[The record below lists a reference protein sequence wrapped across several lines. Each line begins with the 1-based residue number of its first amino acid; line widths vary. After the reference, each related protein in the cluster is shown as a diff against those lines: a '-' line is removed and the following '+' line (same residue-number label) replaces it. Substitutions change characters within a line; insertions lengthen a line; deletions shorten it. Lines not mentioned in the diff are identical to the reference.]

1 MERRGS
7 AIFYSDDEGDEGRPT
22 ETVDGSDEER
32 PKETAD
38 GGDEER
44 PKENADGEGDR
55 RPKEKADEGA
65 SVSQEEKEGDSRAEN
80 YSAVAVRAK
89 LSVEVEQ
96 RKRLGAWAKRVL
108 VLDGATLY
116 AYKTKGEGG
125 SVGGWAVGGADVHVG
140 KGNDSTRDDGRHILV
155 VSRPP
160 AYKLTFSFN
169 TTYEQARMVQALSSS
184 GATVTGLDAIMLMKN
199 LRRQQEEEEREEA
212 GGVRRQSLL
221 ENCGQSPPP
230 PAQGAEISPAGQ
242 GQGSPERQSHEGKIG
257 DLMQEISTTIFS
269 EETGVVS
276 NPLYTSLIN
285 LTSPSLKSAP
295 NGDLHL
301 SSHTSGNAA
310 KASQTALGPP
320 SEALAG
326 GHKAKAKVNP
336 VPKPPR
342 SGFTERSQSW
352 EPPTR
357 QVSDDGTQVRFKRQS
372 FSSFGEGST
381 LACGGSGESSEDD
394 DVFGEVTPEVTENLI
409 EAKNQ
414 LLREKYSSEKRSDSE
429 VSDAEAAENSKRNQ
443 GKVAKFIKRFES
455 IDQQSVGSRS
465 SRSDE
470 EDEEEESEKTDDTYE
485 EDINKMKLERGLSID
500 SQSGG
505 FCGEY
510 QASELISNIARDSP
524 QNLISDKIPLSFS
537 DENAGTDKEESS
549 SENGDKEPQSNGIS
563 TNSEEQ
569 FEKLYLELSQENS
582 DQINGFGKING
593 SEETTPPNHTEPDP
607 RNGETP
613 PKHPGEENGE
623 ANDEDIVD
631 SPDTTPMKR
640 VNSIIKKKNK
650 DSASSGTVK
659 RVQFNLDVQT
669 SEPPP
674 VPDDRTTKPTQAKK
688 KEPLAEQL
696 PGKKSPKDPTPVKA
710 MSPPEAP
717 PNSPV
722 RKPSSPTSS
731 PTKKKAPDSPS
742 KKGGRSS
749 PSPTRSPSK
758 KKGILSSLFASS
770 ASKKGSGSSTK
781 EETSKGDE
789 ATRVSKPQT
798 KQASGL
804 QRQATLDM
812 NAPVVMSG
820 VAEMAGS
827 LSGRLNSRRMEVRDG
842 HVLAFMPKSS
852 APSTRISLYGLSVMP
867 VLGGAHA
874 HALTLNRGSRCMM
887 LVKLGSREEMMRWI
901 NTLSDEV
908 IKMTPAEQR
917 SGLTLYPTPEKD
929 SARNDEDATDEEGK
943 KEDTENAKG
952 EGEGETKNR
961 VSEEEVSEVTEV
973 QENGDVDDTDGAV
986 VMRKDVTSLQDVL
999 DYRVKMEERE
1009 KITYFGSGDDA
1020 ANEETSQ
1027 INKENTSDDIA
1038 STKNQAPE
1046 SRSVTTQEDLKAKDL
1061 ANNGHPPLRRLSGQ
1075 VRTSSQSDSDTVD
1088 NFLMAN
1094 TLPEPEGKRTA
1105 VNGHRP
1111 LTRLYSQ
1118 PRALADVP
1126 ASRKTSGTAANKRL
1140 TNGVS
1145 EVSAS
1150 VPRGEQTSVGRRR
1163 AHEDDDG
1170 RCDQISAS
1178 PRGPIKSREPSRN
1191 HVAAAGA
1198 SSHINSH
1205 IRGPSRSGTLLEP
1218 RQVEIVEQE
1227 VKPKAPS
1234 ESQRI
1239 SKRGASGGGGG
1250 DRRKEEDNTRAPTPV
1265 KDDIDETPTITWSV
1279 AATREKFELLCS
1291 VSGEDKLGKLTT
1303 KTPISRKRSAR
1314 NSVKKK
1320 RSLDGT
1326 GTPRRQ
1332 SVKRSVRRTLSNMES
1347 SNSFDTEGLTD
1358 ADPGRQPQSDGLRLP
1373 PVRDLRKNFEAEP
1386 TRNLALASPSKP
1398 LSAMPSKT
1406 SVAGGPAKPPVRR
1419 TSNILQQ
1426 DAISPASSPEP
1437 GFITSKTINGRP
1449 KGRIRDDDKGP
1460 VTRSLLA
1467 TRPTPQP
1474 DSQVVICWRGPYI
1487 AQESEQAVLANI
1499 SNAFLAKRRLL
1510 AKEVMMARIQ
1520 ERLSQLEE
1528 TMWDLQA
1535 AMAELDNRKARNSL
1549 EWGSLERSLRT
1560 AEEDTAYWQSR
1571 LAHVQREAEDTREK
1585 LATALAK
1592 GLAQHLEEDP
1602 HQDAAAGT
1610 EESQA

>member
-1 MERRGS
+1 MKTKKL
-7 AIFYSDDEGDEGRPT
+7 AT
-22 ETVDGSDEER
+22 T
-32 PKETAD
+32 
-38 GGDEER
+38 
-44 PKENADGEGDR
+44 
-55 RPKEKADEGA
+55 
-65 SVSQEEKEGDSRAEN
+65 EN

-199 LRRQQEEEEREEA
+199 LRRQQEEEEREQA
-212 GGVRRQSLL
+212 GGGRRQSLL
-221 ENCGQSPPP
+221 EICGQSPPP
-230 PAQGAEISPAGQ
+230 ATQGPEGSPAGE
-242 GQGSPERQSHEGKIG
+242 GQGAKESQGHEGKIG
-257 DLMQEISTTIFS
+257 DLMQEISSTIFS

-285 LTSPSLKSAP
+285 LSSPSLKSAP
-295 NGDLHL
+295 NGDLH
-301 SSHTSGNAA
+301 SPSHTSGSAA
-310 KASQTALGPP
+310 KASLAAGPP

-326 GHKAKAKVNP
+326 GRKENAKVNP

-342 SGFTERSQSW
+342 SGFPERSQSW
-352 EPPTR
+352 EPPGS
-357 QVSDDGTQVRFKRQS
+357 QGPDDGTQVRLKRQS

-394 DVFGEVTPEVTENLI
+394 DVFGEVTPEVKEDLA

-414 LLREKYSSEKRSDSE
+414 LLSQKDSYEKRSDSE
-429 VSDAEAAENSKRNQ
+429 VSDADSAENSRRNQ
-443 GKVAKFIKRFES
+443 SKVAKFIKRFES
-455 IDQQSVGSRS
+455 IDQQSNGSRS

-470 EDEEEESEKTDDTYE
+470 EDDEEEGQPEKTDDVYE
-485 EDINKMKLERGLSID
+485 EDLNKMKLERGLSID

-505 FCGEY
+505 DF
-510 QASELISNIARDSP
+510 QASELIGSIARDSP
-524 QNLISDKIPLSFS
+524 QSLESDKIPLSFS
-537 DENAGTDKEESS
+537 DESAGTDKEESS
-549 SENGDKEPQSNGIS
+549 SENGDREPHSNGIS
-563 TNSEEQ
+563 TSSEDQ
-569 FEKLYLELSQENS
+569 FEKLYLELSQES
-582 DQINGFGKING
+582 PDHTNGFGNTNG
-593 SEETTPPNHTEPDP
+593 SEETTQPNGTDP
-607 RNGETP
+607 GQRNGETT
-613 PKHPGEENGE
+613 PKDPLVEENE
-623 ANDEDIVD
+623 ANGEDAVD
-631 SPDTTPMKR
+631 SPETTPMKR

-650 DSASSGTVK
+650 DSTSSGTVK
-659 RVQFNLDVQT
+659 RVQFNLDIQT
-669 SEPPP
+669 VEPQP
-674 VPDDRTTKPTQAKK
+674 VSDDRTPHPPQPKEK
-688 KEPLAEQL
+688 KEPPTDQ
-696 PGKKSPKDPTPVKA
+696 PKKKSTKDPTPAKA
-710 MSPPEAP
+710 SPPPEVP

-722 RKPSSPTSS
+722 KKPSSPASS
-731 PTKKKAPDSPS
+731 PTKKKSPDSPS

-770 ASKKGSGSSTK
+770 ASKKGAGSSAK
-781 EETSKGDE
+781 EETTKGDD
-789 ATRVSKPQT
+789 ATNIPKPQT
-798 KQASGL
+798 KEASGL
-804 QRQATLDM
+804 QRQTTLDM

-820 VAEMAGS
+820 LADMAGS
-827 LSGRLNSRRMEVRDG
+827 LSGRLNTRRIEVRDG

-887 LVKLGSREEMMRWI
+887 LIKLGSREEMMRWI

-908 IKMTPAEQR
+908 IKMTPTDQR
-917 SGLTLYPTPEKD
+917 SGLTLFPTPRQD
-929 SARNDEDATDEEGK
+929 SSGKEEGARDEEGK
-943 KEDTENAKG
+943 EGDAEEEEEGG
-952 EGEGETKNR
+952 EEAKNR
-961 VSEEEVSEVTEV
+961 VNEEEVSEVTEV
-973 QENGDVDDTDGAV
+973 REKDDVDDTDGAV
-986 VMRKDVTSLQDVL
+986 VMRKEVASLQDVI
-999 DYRVKMEERE
+999 DYRVQMEERE
-1009 KITYFGSGDDA
+1009 KFTYFGSGGDA
-1020 ANEETSQ
+1020 TDKGTSQ
-1027 INKENTSDDIA
+1027 INKENTLRDTDRTGS
-1038 STKNQAPE
+1038 QAPE
-1046 SRSVTTQEDLKAKDL
+1046 SKSATPKGEPKPKDL
-1061 ANNGHPPLRRLSGQ
+1061 ANNSHPPLRRLSGQ
-1075 VRTSSQSDSDTVD
+1075 ARPSSQTDSDTVD
-1088 NFLMAN
+1088 NFLMASAF
-1094 TLPEPEGKRTA
+1094 PEPEGKRAA

-1111 LTRLYSQ
+1111 LARLFSQ
-1118 PRALADVP
+1118 PRAPAAVP
-1126 ASRKTSGTAANKRL
+1126 ASRKTPGTASNEGL

-1145 EVSAS
+1145 EVSSS
-1150 VPRGEQTSVGRRR
+1150 VPRGEETSAERRR
-1163 AHEDDDG
+1163 THNDNDG
-1170 RCDQISAS
+1170 HSDQISAS
-1178 PRGPIKSREPSRN
+1178 PRGPTTSRDPSRN

-1205 IRGPSRSGTLLEP
+1205 ARGPSRAAALLEP
-1218 RQVEIVEQE
+1218 RRVEIVEQE
-1227 VKPKAPS
+1227 VRPKATS

-1239 SKRGASGGGGG
+1239 SRRGASGGGGS
-1250 DRRKEEDNTRAPTPV
+1250 DRRKEEEERRNTRAPTPV

-1303 KTPISRKRSAR
+1303 KTPISRKRSVR
-1314 NSVKKK
+1314 KK

-1347 SNSFDTEGLTD
+1347 NSSLD
-1358 ADPGRQPQSDGLRLP
+1358 AEDRSEAEPERRPQSDGLRLP

-1386 TRNLALASPSKP
+1386 TRSPTPTSPSKP
-1398 LSAMPSKT
+1398 LSPTPSKA
-1406 SVAGGPAKPPVRR
+1406 SAAGSPVKSPVRR

-1426 DAISPASSPEP
+1426 DATSPASSPEP
-1437 GFITSKTINGRP
+1437 GFISSKAINGRP

-1467 TRPTPQP
+1467 TRTTPQP
-1474 DSQVVICWRGPYI
+1474 DSEVVICWRGPYI
-1487 AQESEQAVLANI
+1487 AQEPGSEHCLELRGDRQARDHLAAKAESEQAVLANI

-1560 AEEDTAYWQSR
+1560 AEEDAAYWQTR
-1571 LAHVQREAEDTREK
+1571 LGQVQKEAQETREK

-1592 GLAQHLEEDP
+1592 GLAQHLGDEEDP
-1602 HQDAAAGT
+1602 RQDALGGT

>member
-1 MERRGS
+1 MDRRGS
-7 AIFYSDDEGDEGRPT
+7 AIFYSDDEGDERRPT
-22 ETVDGSDEER
+22 
-32 PKETAD
+32 ETAD

-44 PKENADGEGDR
+44 PEENADGEGDR

-65 SVSQEEKEGDSRAEN
+65 SVSQEEKEGDSRTEN

-221 ENCGQSPPP
+221 ENCGQSPLP

-242 GQGSPERQSHEGKIG
+242 GQGLPERQGQVGKIG

-310 KASQTALGPP
+310 KASHAALGPP

-326 GHKAKAKVNP
+326 GHKANAKVNP

-352 EPPTR
+352 EPPAR

-394 DVFGEVTPEVTENLI
+394 DVFGEVTPEVTENLA

-429 VSDAEAAENSKRNQ
+429 VSDADAAESPKRNQ

-470 EDEEEESEKTDDTYE
+470 EDEEEVPEKTDDVYE

-505 FCGEY
+505 FCGED

-524 QNLISDKIPLSFS
+524 QNLESDKIPLSFS

-593 SEETTPPNHTEPDP
+593 SEETTQPNNTEPDP

-613 PKHPGEENGE
+613 PKHPVEENGE
-623 ANDEDIVD
+623 ANFEDIVD

-659 RVQFNLDVQT
+659 RVQFNLDIQT
-669 SEPPP
+669 SEPQPI
-674 VPDDRTTKPTQAKK
+674 PDDRPTKPTQAKEK

-696 PGKKSPKDPTPVKA
+696 PSKKSPKDPTPVKA

-731 PTKKKAPDSPS
+731 PTKKKTPNSPT

-789 ATRVSKPQT
+789 PIPVSKPQP

-867 VLGGAHA
+867 VLGGTHA

-887 LVKLGSREEMMRWI
+887 LIKLGSREEMMRWI
-901 NTLSDEV
+901 NTISDEV

-929 SARNDEDATDEEGK
+929 SARNDEDATDGEGK
-943 KEDTENAKG
+943 KGDTENAKG
-952 EGEGETKNR
+952 EGEGEAENR
-961 VSEEEVSEVTEV
+961 GSEEEVNVVTEI

-986 VMRKDVTSLQDVL
+986 EMRKDVTSLQDVL
-999 DYRVKMEERE
+999 DYRVEMEERE
-1009 KITYFGSGDDA
+1009 KFTYFGSGDDA
-1020 ANEETSQ
+1020 TDKETSQ
-1027 INKENTSDDIA
+1027 INKENTPRDTA
-1038 STKNQAPE
+1038 NTKNQAPE
-1046 SRSVTTQEDLKAKDL
+1046 SRSVTANGESKAKDL

-1075 VRTSSQSDSDTVD
+1075 ARTSSQSDSDTVD

-1094 TLPEPEGKRTA
+1094 TLPEHEGKRTA

-1111 LTRLYSQ
+1111 LVRLYSQ
-1118 PRALADVP
+1118 PRAPSDVP

-1150 VPRGEQTSVGRRR
+1150 VPRGEQTSAEKRR

-1170 RCDQISAS
+1170 RCDQISVS

-1239 SKRGASGGGGG
+1239 SKRASGGGGG

-1332 SVKRSVRRTLSNMES
+1332 SVKRSVRRTLSNMENNS
-1347 SNSFDTEGLTD
+1347 SFDTEGLGD
-1358 ADPGRQPQSDGLRLP
+1358 ADPEHQPQSDGLRLP

-1386 TRNLALASPSKP
+1386 TRNVAPTSPSKS

-1406 SVAGGPAKPPVRR
+1406 PVAGGPLKSPVKR

-1426 DAISPASSPEP
+1426 NTMSPASSPEP
-1437 GFITSKTINGRP
+1437 GFITSKAINGRP
-1449 KGRIRDDDKGP
+1449 KGRIRDNDKGP

-1467 TRPTPQP
+1467 TRTTPQP
-1474 DSQVVICWRGPYI
+1474 DSEVVICWRGPYI

-1520 ERLSQLEE
+1520 ERLTQLEE

-1535 AMAELDNRKARNSL
+1535 AMAELDNRKARNSR
-1549 EWGSLERSLRT
+1549 EWSSLERSLRT

-1571 LAHVQREAEDTREK
+1571 LAQAQREAEETREK

-1592 GLAQHLEEDP
+1592 GLAQHLEKEEEEEENP
-1602 HQDAAAGT
+1602 YQDAAGGT